1 MLSRSAILV
10 CLVLTVALTIAERPP
25 LAFSQQSGENSFETL
40 LYKPPMRGAPAA
52 GGRMGA
58 AIRGEERDNPTL
70 LALAPD
76 HVGVTSHKEPVL
88 YWYIS
93 KPTTCPIKFTLN
105 DELRGKTLVRADL
118 PSPKQAGIQT
128 INLSECKAELTP
140 GIAYQWFVTVIADP
154 SQPAKN
160 VYYGGSI
167 MYQEPSQDLERKL
180 AAAGATGAP
189 AVYAR
194 EGLWYDALDATLNAG
209 KKGDEKSFRQQRIIL
224 LKEVGFG
231 AADPAKPRT
240 VVAAEDEL
248 LKFLGK

>member
-140 GIAYQWFVTVIADP
+140 GIAYQWFVTLNVDP
-154 SQPAKN
+154 SQPAKDI
-160 VYYGGSI
+160 YYGGCI
-167 MYQEPSQDLERKL
+167 MYQEPLPDLENRL
-180 AAAGATGAP
+180 AAAGAAGAP
-189 AVYAR
+189 AVYAG
-194 EGLWYDALDATLNAG
+194 EGLWYDALGATWNTG
-209 KKGDEKSFRQQRIIL
+209 RKGDDKVFKQQRLAL

-231 AADPAKPRT
+231 APISGKPQ
-240 VVAAEDEL
+240 AAVTAENEL
-248 LKFLGK
+248 LQFLSR